1 MLSVNLMMR
10 RLADND
16 GAASCSP
23 NFSHLSWCTY
33 LFPGACAQ
41 FYHNYRFGM
50 PLPCVAALES
60 FSWIIPHVVQV
71 QIYTFFVT
79 MDYGQMYIRLND
91 KNTSVGLS
99 SLLWTCV
106 ILDTYI
112 ACQANVQFTTHRAYI
127 LFEMQVRCVCV
138 VLCSV
143 WCCVNVMF
151 LKDLLTLYLKTK
163 FEQSKNQKRLGK
175 GFGPRHPNSPN
186 LLRSAD

>member
-1 MLSVNLMMR
+1 MYRVV
-10 RLADND
+10 
-16 GAASCSP
+16 
-23 NFSHLSWCTY
+23 FT

-41 FYHNYRFGM
+41 RLSQLSVWDAVALCVRFGTIHLGHNSCS
-50 PLPCVAALES
+50 PD
-60 FSWIIPHVVQV
+60 
-71 QIYTFFVT
+71 TFFVT